1 GTEWTPVRG
10 ENELIFGTNGI
21 SSGEVPYIK
30 VQNNTAVAVNQG
42 GKRKGSVA
50 PYLEAWHPDFMAFC
64 ELKRE
69 SGDDRRRAHD
79 VFPAA
84 WVPDLLIERKED

>member
-1 GTEWTPVRG
+1 IFGAIEETALLSKFAGGIGTDWTPVRG

-21 SSGEVPYIK
+21 SSGVVPYIK

-50 PYLEAWHPDFMAFC
+50 PYLEAWHPDFMA
-64 ELKRE
+64 
-69 SGDDRRRAHD
+69 
-79 VFPAA
+79 
-84 WVPDLLIERKED
+84 